1 MRLALDTNRY
11 VDLCRGV
18 PEVITA
24 LETAA
29 AVYLPF
35 VVGGERRA
43 GFSVGSKGP
52 TNERTLRRFL
62 MRSGVE
68 VLLAD
73 EQTTHHYAALYRQ
86 LRVQRTPIPSND
98 LWIAALVLQHD
109 LALYARD
116 QHFDHLPQLVRI

>member
-29 AVYLPF
+29 AVYLTF
-35 VVGGERRA
+35 VVVGQLRA
-43 GFSVGSKGP
+43 GFSMGSKGP

-86 LRVQRTPIPSND
+86 RPSSP
-98 LWIAALVLQHD
+98 A
-109 LALYARD
+109 
-116 QHFDHLPQLVRI
+116 